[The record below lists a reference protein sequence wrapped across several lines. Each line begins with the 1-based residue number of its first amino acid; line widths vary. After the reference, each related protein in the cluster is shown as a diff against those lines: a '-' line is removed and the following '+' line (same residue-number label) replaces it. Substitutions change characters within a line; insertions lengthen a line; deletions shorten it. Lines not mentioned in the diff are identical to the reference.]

1 MSFILIG
8 IKFPC
13 SVYVDNMYGV
23 NDVFLFR
30 LGKKDVESISK
41 LVFTSDEFHDL
52 HNSVDAL
59 KAHFRKIVSSI

>member
-1 MSFILIG
+1 MLIG

-13 SVYVDNMYGV
+13 SFMSIICTVCMMY
-23 NDVFLFR
+23 FFFR

-41 LVFTSDEFHDL
+41 LVFTSDEFRDL